1 MAKRNTALTH
11 LVSRDQKVYV
21 RDKDGILGP
30 KGSIVAEHRLIAAK
44 KLGRKLKSTELIHH
58 RNFNSLDNR
67 PENLVVVNRKQL
79 SKIYQVRP
87 EKKRSRTLTYC
98 ESVKESKRITELRTA
113 GELQG

>member
-67 PENLVVVNRKQL
+67 PENLVVINRRQL
-79 SKIYQVRP
+79 SKIYQTSP
-87 EKKRSRTLTYC
+87 EKKRLRDLTYC
-98 ESVKESKRITELRTA
+98 ESVKESKRITELRTT
-113 GELQG
+113 GSLQG